1 MDAQRLIEALL
12 FWKGE
17 PLSRENI
24 ARSLTLEQSQVD
36 EGLAGLHTSLEGRG
50 LALMEVNDEVALV
63 TAPQASEL
71 IERLTKEELSKDLG
85 KAGLEALSVIL
96 YQGPIGKS
104 DIDYIRGVNSHYILR
119 SLMIRGLVERLPDLS
134 DQRSYR
140 YRATPELLAH
150 LGVTHLDQLP
160 EYERLRSEIDAF
172 RAVEV
177 KE

>member
-1 MDAQRLIEALL
+1 MDTERLIEALL

-17 PLSRENI
+17 PI
-24 ARSLTLEQSQVD
+24 ARSLIARSLNTDVSAIDTALSSLRES
-36 EGLAGLHTSLEGRG
+36 LAGRG

-63 TAPQASEL
+63 TTPEAGEL

-96 YQGPIGKS
+96 YQGPITKS

-119 SLMIRGLVERLPDLS
+119 SLMVRGLVERVPDPV

-140 YRATPELLAH
+140 YRATAELLAH
-150 LGVTHLDQLP
+150 LGVTTIEKLP
-160 EYERLRSEIDAF
+160 EYERLRAEIDNF
-172 RAVEV
+172 RTADVT
-177 KE
+177 K

>member
-1 MDAQRLIEALL
+1 MDTQRLIEALL

-17 PLSRENI
+17 PLARATI
-24 ARSLTLEQSQVD
+24 ARSLNVDPAQVD
-36 EGLAGLHTSLEGRG
+36 EALTGLRTSLEGRG

-63 TAPQASEL
+63 TAPEASDL

-119 SLMIRGLVERLPDLS
+119 SLMVRGLVERLPDPT
-134 DQRSYR
+134 DQRSYH
-140 YRATPELLAH
+140 YRATAELLAH
-150 LGVTHLDQLP
+150 LGVTSIEKLP
-160 EYERLRSEIDAF
+160 EYERLRAEIDAF
-172 RAVEV
+172 RATEV
-177 KE
+177 Q

>member
-1 MDAQRLIEALL
+1 
-12 FWKGE
+12 
-17 PLSRENI
+17 
-24 ARSLTLEQSQVD
+24 
-36 EGLAGLHTSLEGRG
+36 
-50 LALMEVNDEVALV
+50 MEVNDEVALV

-119 SLMIRGLVERLPDLS
+119 SLMVRGLVERLPDPS

-150 LGVTHLDQLP
+150 LGVSNREQLP

-172 RAVEV
+172 RATEV